1 MNAME
6 TIDNDLGGS
15 QSAKPNLPSLMFKIA
30 SKSKLTSGDRRWFLK
45 DKKKRRNTFGKLL
58 I

>member
-45 DKKKRRNTFGKLL
+45 DKKREETLL
-58 I
+58 ANF

>member
-30 SKSKLTSGDRRWFLK
+30 SKSKLTSGERHKVIF
-45 DKKKRRNTFGKLL
+45 KR
-58 I
+58 